1 MNEPI
6 DKLTEAEELR
16 LRAERKLAAKSETAA
31 DTLAGSKRLVH
42 ELQVYQ
48 VELEMQNEALQE
60 ARAVAETALERYT
73 ELFDFAP
80 IAYFILG
87 RAGVILQMNFRGEC
101 LLNSERQNTIGTNLS
116 DSVCCGHRMVFKA
129 FLEKVFSGDNSQRCE
144 ISLQIGEDIRW
155 ADIEANADSTRQTCL
170 MSVSDITDKKLSEQ
184 QLRLAAAFYLEL
196 DEGIMVTD
204 ARNQIVRVNP
214 AFTTLTGYT
223 EQESIGQALELFKSA
238 DPDQSAYQAMW
249 ESINTT
255 GRWRGE
261 LWQRRKNGD
270 LYLERLLI
278 STLYG
283 DKGEVIRRIW
293 MFSDITEKNRV
304 EEIIRKQ
311 ANYDELTELPNRRLF
326 LDRLEQ
332 AIHKFRRTHRKLA
345 LMFLDL
351 DHFKDINDTLGHDMG
366 DKLLKDVA
374 HRLKFGLR
382 DADTLARPGG
392 DEFTLILA
400 ELNDL
405 SAVDRV
411 AQYIQNAMMEPFQ
424 LGNERCHVSFS
435 IGITICPDDSTE
447 LDDLLKKADQAMYA
461 AKQQGRGR
469 FCYFTPAMQEAAQN
483 RLRLTNDLRSALAN
497 QQFWVAYQPIVDLAT
512 DSIHKAEAL
521 LRWQHPE
528 RGLISPAEFIP
539 IAEDTGMI
547 IEIGHWVFHQ
557 VVRQVAEWR
566 KIFQANFQV
575 SINKSAKQFHNNGES
590 HSKWFEYLRHS
601 GLPGDSIV
609 VEITEGLLLDESLI
623 VAEKL
628 VSFSNCGI
636 QLSLDDFGTG
646 YSSMSYLK
654 RFNLDYL
661 KIDQSFVRNLTTDS
675 TDRTLCEVMIL
686 IAHKLGMK
694 VIAEGV
700 ETDEQKDFLI
710 QAGCDYAQ
718 GYLFSKP
725 VPAEEFERLFQ
736 R

>member
-1 MNEPI
+1 MNEPK
-6 DKLTEAEELR
+6 DKATEAKELR
-16 LRAERKLAAKSETAA
+16 LRAERKLADKPTIVT
-31 DTLAGSKRLVH
+31 DTLADSKRLVH
-42 ELQVYQ
+42 ELQVHQ

-60 ARAVAETALERYT
+60 ARAAAEVALARYT

-87 RAGVILQMNFRGEC
+87 RDGVILQTNFRGEC
-101 LLNSERQNTIGTNLS
+101 LLDSERYKTIGMDLS
-116 DSVCCGHRMVFKA
+116 DSVCCEHRMVFKA
-129 FLEKVFSGDNSQRCE
+129 FLEKVFSGDNTQRCE
-144 ISLQIGEDIRW
+144 ISLQISESIRW
-155 ADIEANADSTRQTCL
+155 ADIEASADSTRQTCL
-170 MSVSDITDKKLSEQ
+170 LAVSDITDKKLNEE
-184 QLRLAAAFYLEL
+184 QLRQAAAFYLEL
-196 DEGIMVTD
+196 DEGVMVTD
-204 ARNQIVRVNP
+204 AGDRIVSVNP

-223 EQESIGQALELFKSA
+223 EKESIGQTSELLKSA
-238 DPDQSAYQAMW
+238 DSDQTAYQAMW
-249 ESINTT
+249 KSVNTT

-270 LYLERLLI
+270 LYLERLVI

-283 DKGEVIRRIW
+283 NKGEVIRRIW
-293 MFSDITEKNRV
+293 MFSDITEKNRA

-326 LDRLEQ
+326 LDRLEE
-332 AIHKFRRTHRKLA
+332 AIYKFHRTHRKLA

-366 DKLLKDVA
+366 DKLLRDVA
-374 HRLKFGLR
+374 HRLKCGLR
-382 DADTLARPGG
+382 EADTLARPGG
-392 DEFTLILA
+392 DEFTLILG

-405 SAVDRV
+405 IAVDRV
-411 AQYIQNAMMEPFQ
+411 AQYILNAMMEPFQ
-424 LGNERCHVSFS
+424 LGNETCHVSFS
-435 IGITICPDDSTE
+435 IGITICPDDSIE

-461 AKQQGRGR
+461 AKQHGRGC
-469 FCYFTPAMQEAAQN
+469 FCYFTPAMQEAAEN

-497 QQFWVAYQPIVDLAT
+497 QQFWVAYQPIVDMAT
-512 DSIHKAEAL
+512 GSIHKAEAL
-521 LRWQHPE
+521 LRWQHPD
-528 RGLISPAEFIP
+528 RGLISPADFIP

-557 VVRQVAEWR
+557 VVKQVAEWR
-566 KIFQANFQV
+566 KIFQADFQV

-590 HSKWFEYLRHS
+590 HGKWFEYLRRLD
-601 GLPGDSIV
+601 LPGDSIV
-609 VEITEGLLLDESLI
+609 VEITEGLLLEESAI

-628 VSFSNCGI
+628 ASFSNCGI

-661 KIDQSFVRNLTTDS
+661 KIDQTFVRNLTINS

-700 ETDEQKDFLI
+700 ETEEQKNLLAQD
-710 QAGCDYAQ
+710 GCDYAQ

>member
-1 MNEPI
+1 VNEPI
-6 DKLTEAEELR
+6 DKSKQTDDLR
-16 LRAERKLAAKSETAA
+16 LRAERKLAAESEKVSEA
-31 DTLAGSKRLVH
+31 LANTKRLVH
-42 ELQVYQ
+42 ELRVHQ

-60 ARAVAETALERYT
+60 ARTVAEVALERYT

-87 RAGVILQMNFRGEC
+87 RDGVILQTNFRGEC
-101 LLNSERQNTIGTNLS
+101 LLNNERHNITGMYLS
-116 DSVCCGHRMVFKA
+116 DGVCYEHRMVFKA
-129 FLEKVFSGDNSQRCE
+129 FLENVFSGDSTQHCE
-144 ISLQIGEDIRW
+144 ISLQIGENIRW
-155 ADIEANADSTRQTCL
+155 VDIAGTADSTRQTCL
-170 MSVSDITDKKLSEQ
+170 LAVSDITDQKLSEG
-184 QLRLAAAFYLEL
+184 QLKLAAAVYLEL
-196 DEGIMVTD
+196 DEGIALTD
-204 ARNQIVRVNP
+204 AGDRIVSVNP

-223 EQESIGQALELFKSA
+223 EEESIGQALELFKSTDA
-238 DPDQSAYQAMW
+238 DQTNYQAMW
-249 ESINTT
+249 DDINTT

-270 LYLERLLI
+270 LYLERLVI

-283 DKGEVIRRIW
+283 DNGDVMRRIW
-293 MFSDITEKNRV
+293 MFSDITEKHRT
-304 EEIIRKQ
+304 EAIIRKQ
-311 ANYDELTELPNRRLF
+311 ANYDALTELPNRRLF

-332 AIHKFRRTHRKLA
+332 AIHQFQRTHRKLA

-374 HRLKFGLR
+374 QRLKCGLR
-382 DADTLARPGG
+382 ETDTLARPGG

-405 SAVDRV
+405 IAVDRV

-461 AKQQGRGR
+461 AKQQGRGC
-469 FCYFTPAMQEAAQN
+469 FCYFTPAMQEAAEN
-483 RLRLTNDLRSALAN
+483 RLRLSNDLRSALAN
-497 QQFWVAYQPIVDLAT
+497 QQFWVAYQPIVELAT
-512 DSIHKAEAL
+512 GSIHKAEAL
-521 LRWQHPE
+521 LRWQHPD
-528 RGLISPAEFIP
+528 RGLISPADFIP

-557 VVRQVAEWR
+557 VVKQVAEWR
-566 KIFQANFQV
+566 KIFHPDFQV

-609 VEITEGLLLDESLI
+609 VEITEGLLLDESAI

-628 VSFSNCGI
+628 LAFNNCGM

-661 KIDQSFVRNLTTDS
+661 KIDQTFVRNLTTNA
-675 TDRTLCEVMIL
+675 TDRTLCEAMIL
-686 IAHKLGMK
+686 IAQKLGMK

-700 ETDEQKDFLI
+700 ETDEQKKFLI